1 MLYVAPNA
9 SRLNNRPSRL
19 TRRLVVGQIVRSDNL
34 KLWKHLEA
42 AKDKQMIMQ
51 EKMKKIMWILYQI
64 YRGKHPAVPKLS
76 STDPGAVISDE

>member
-1 MLYVAPNA
+1 M
-9 SRLNNRPSRL
+9 
-19 TRRLVVGQIVRSDNL
+19 RSDNL

-76 STDPGAVISDE
+76 GNDPSTVIGDE